1 MKFKHSD
8 INELEEKVAKYL
20 DVGMLKR
27 VLREVV
33 QNNGEQI
40 YLADYS
46 LHAKLYEYTQ
56 DGKYG
61 MTSAD
66 VERVCLVAS
75 LPIFK
80 KMITYQKKYTTQ
92 AEFCTFVNSAIEE
105 TGLMKYVAYG
115 VVCAICYSLNWIE
128 EINSLA
134 ASDIGDFHEVKKGIG
149 IPYSVYDMRA
159 LNDAASD
166 NASME
171 SNREILKYYAQLG
184 IPKAKYLLARTMD
197 CSKEESE
204 GFKMMLSAANDG
216 DSEASI
222 FLGDYYYG
230 KFESTCDKAYK
241 YYTGYGHAIL
251 HPRERNNV
259 TNILNKR
266 QYSKWMVVANWIF
279 VVLTLI
285 LLVCIPPFSVF
296 RGQVIFGIIA
306 LVLEIGIALVGIKW
320 YKDSPFTD
328 DVSFI
333 TIVNFV
339 IWMIFIMLR
348 IGL

>member
-92 AEFCTFVNSAIEE
+92 AEFCTFVRNRSYEICC
-105 TGLMKYVAYG
+105 LRCS
-115 VVCAICYSLNWIE
+115 VC
-128 EINSLA
+128 
-134 ASDIGDFHEVKKGIG
+134 D
-149 IPYSVYDMRA
+149 
-159 LNDAASD
+159 
-166 NASME
+166 
-171 SNREILKYYAQLG
+171 
-184 IPKAKYLLARTMD
+184 LL
-197 CSKEESE
+197 
-204 GFKMMLSAANDG
+204 F
-216 DSEASI
+216 
-222 FLGDYYYG
+222 
-230 KFESTCDKAYK
+230 
-241 YYTGYGHAIL
+241 
-251 HPRERNNV
+251 
-259 TNILNKR
+259 
-266 QYSKWMVVANWIF
+266 
-279 VVLTLI
+279 
-285 LLVCIPPFSVF
+285 
-296 RGQVIFGIIA
+296 
-306 LVLEIGIALVGIKW
+306 IKL
-320 YKDSPFTD
+320 D
-328 DVSFI
+328 
-333 TIVNFV
+333 
-339 IWMIFIMLR
+339 
-348 IGL
+348 